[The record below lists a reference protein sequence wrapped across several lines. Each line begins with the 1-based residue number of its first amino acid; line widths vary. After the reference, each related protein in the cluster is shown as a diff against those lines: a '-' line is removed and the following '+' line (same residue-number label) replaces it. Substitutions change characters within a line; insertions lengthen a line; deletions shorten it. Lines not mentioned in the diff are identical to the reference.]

1 MLDVGAWDLE
11 FGIWNLGFGFWCL
24 EFGTWFIDTP
34 NSRPPS
40 PNSGP
45 WTPDLFHYTKFQTI
59 LKIQNYYYLCSMNLT
74 EAKQHFISS
83 WGAFGTHWGINRTM
97 AQIHALLLV
106 SPEAMTQD
114 DIMDK
119 LNISR
124 GNTNMNIREL
134 IDWSLVERVLI
145 PGERKEYFSA
155 EKDIW
160 KVVKQIVKERK
171 KRELEP
177 MLDLLDKLESVEGD
191 RKDPEVKA
199 FVDAVSGIKKIG
211 HQADSTL
218 DVMIK
223 AEENW
228 FIGNLMKFFK

>member
-1 MLDVGAWDLE
+1 MKL
-11 FGIWNLGFGFWCL
+11 
-24 EFGTWFIDTP
+24 
-34 NSRPPS
+34 
-40 PNSGP
+40 
-45 WTPDLFHYTKFQTI
+45 Q
-59 LKIQNYYYLCSMNLT
+59 
-74 EAKQHFISS
+74 EAKQQFISS

-97 AQIHALLLV
+97 AQIHALLLI
-106 SPEAMTQD
+106 SPDPLTQD
-114 DIMDK
+114 DIMED

-134 IDWSLVERVLI
+134 INWGLVERVIL
-145 PGERKEYFSA
+145 PGERKEFFTA

-177 MLDLLDKLESVEGD
+177 MLQLLDKLENVEGD
-191 RKDPEVKA
+191 KRDKHVKT
-199 FVDAVSGIKKIG
+199 FVDTVSGIKKLGI
-211 HQADSTL
+211 QADKTL

-228 FIGNLMKFFK
+228 FVGNLMRLFK